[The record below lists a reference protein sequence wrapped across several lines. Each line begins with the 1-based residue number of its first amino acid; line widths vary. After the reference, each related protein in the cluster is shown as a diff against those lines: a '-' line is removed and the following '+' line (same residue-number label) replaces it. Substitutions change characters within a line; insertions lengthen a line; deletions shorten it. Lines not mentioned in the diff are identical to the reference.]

1 MLGDRV
7 IKGVDLM
14 NGKKRLLVRRSAVR
28 DPQSKIE
35 RDNWEFNILVQVPG
49 LPDHLIAQ
57 GHAHLDGSDHPR
69 EGPNFSIDKIRVI
82 DGSEYRID
90 IEGINSLTDFAL
102 DAAIKAFTK
111 DFGHPPS
118 ELPGSL
124 ADDNK
129 AIFQKE
135 YAVQIANG
143 ATPDVAE
150 QRAAAK
156 TPFVIARARK
166 GYTDVKVDPPK
177 EKPKKTVDIVLG
189 HPPRIHKVP
198 ATVQITARK
207 P

>member
-1 MLGDRV
+1 MP
-7 IKGVDLM
+7 IWTEP
-14 NGKKRLLVRRSAVR
+14 AVR
-28 DPQSKIE
+28 W
-35 RDNWEFNILVQVPG
+35 R
-49 LPDHLIAQ
+49 
-57 GHAHLDGSDHPR
+57 
-69 EGPNFSIDKIRVI
+69 GPNFSFDKRRKI

-90 IEGINSLTDFAL
+90 IEGVDSLTEFAL
-102 DAAIKAFTK
+102 DAGIKAFTR

-135 YAVQIANG
+135 YAVQIASG
-143 ATPDVAE
+143 ATPDMAE

-156 TPFVIARARK
+156 TPFVIARSKK
-166 GYTDVKVDPPK
+166 GYTRVKVDPSSA
-177 EKPKKTVDIVLG
+177 TVDITLG

-198 ATVQITARK
+198 ATIQITARK

>member
-1 MLGDRV
+1 M
-7 IKGVDLM
+7 
-14 NGKKRLLVRRSAVR
+14 
-28 DPQSKIE
+28 
-35 RDNWEFNILVQVPG
+35 
-49 LPDHLIAQ
+49 PDHLIAQ
-57 GHAHLDGSDHPR
+57 GHAHLDSSGRPLG
-69 EGPNFSIDKIRVI
+69 GPDFSLDKRRTI

-102 DAAIKAFTK
+102 DEAIKAFTK
-111 DFGHPPS
+111 DFGHPPN

-143 ATPDVAE
+143 ATPDVAK

-156 TPFVIARARK
+156 TPFVIARAPK
-166 GYTDVKVDPPK
+166 GYTNVKVDPSS
-177 EKPKKTVDIVLG
+177 ETVDIVLG

-198 ATVQITARK
+198 ATIQVTARK